1 MALET
6 GSILEGKVVNI
17 TNFGAFVEV
26 EGETGLVHI
35 SEVAESF
42 VKDIREHLKEN
53 DEVKVKVLGT
63 DEKGKISLSIKQAMP
78 PRKKSAR
85 PAEVDWSKKESSNG
99 GYNSNS
105 NNNSYNNNYNNS
117 NSYGNNSNGGYNN
130 RNKNMRSK
138 PKTENFED
146 IMAKFMK
153 DSEER
158 LQDVKKNQEPRSR
171 RKM

>member
-6 GSILEGKVVNI
+6 GSILEGKIVNI

-26 EGETGLVHI
+26 GGETGLVHI

-42 VKDIREHLKEN
+42 VKDIREHLKE
-53 DEVKVKVLGT
+53 DDVVKVKVLGT

-78 PRKKSAR
+78 PKPKTAR
-85 PAEVDWSKKESSNG
+85 PAEVDWSKKDNNSSSNG
-99 GYNSNS
+99 DRGYQRSS
-105 NNNSYNNNYNNS
+105 YNNS
-117 NSYGNNSNGGYNN
+117 NTGGGNYSNN
-130 RNKNMRSK
+130 RNRNMRSNK

-158 LQDVKKNQEPRSR
+158 LSDMKKNQEPRSKKR
-171 RKM
+171 M